1 MRIWDQERATN
12 YLKARVYGYNVT
24 DADLRSLK
32 SPNWLTDQVLVYHVA
47 LLSCIIF
54 NQHEE
59 NKFYKY

>member
-32 SPNWLTDQVLVYHVA
+32 SPNWLTDQVLFYHVVE
-47 LLSCIIF
+47 LYYL
-54 NQHEE
+54 QPT
-59 NKFYKY
+59 